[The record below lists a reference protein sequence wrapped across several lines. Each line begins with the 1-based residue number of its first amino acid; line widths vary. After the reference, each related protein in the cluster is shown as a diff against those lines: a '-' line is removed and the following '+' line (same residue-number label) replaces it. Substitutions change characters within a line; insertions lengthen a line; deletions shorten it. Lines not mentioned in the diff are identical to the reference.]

1 MNNYPL
7 EKTLRSRFR
16 PDWGLLIT
24 LALCLF
30 ALWPLAYRPG
40 LPNGT
45 DVLYHVYRVAEMD
58 RAWSHGVLIP
68 QWAETFYTGYGAPLF
83 HYYAS
88 LTYYVTSI
96 LSRLFALDAV
106 NSLRLLIVLGALGA
120 GAGMYTFA
128 RVRGGKI
135 GGVLAALV
143 YVYSPYLLFTEP
155 YARGAYPEFLALVL
169 LPWVMVAYDRLRRH
183 GGAGAFFLAALSS
196 GALIITHNL
205 MALVLTGL
213 LGAWLVWGW
222 LADFALSP
230 NPRHTSARLG
240 RQHFSIWKVLFPVGA
255 HRRAPLPPIGLNE
268 EQTKGASQ
276 SRASKTFRLLPLV
289 ALVMGVGL
297 AAYFWLPVMLE
308 SSAVRLGNLTAVAQL
323 DYKNFFVPF
332 RELLA
337 QSPRT
342 DAGAIN
348 GLLHQ
353 LNLGVAQWILAL
365 TGIVTVVL
373 ARRQPHPYSLRSFSP
388 LQMER
393 GGRTAGSE
401 GVRLQADA
409 LFFTLAAA
417 GMLFL
422 ILPVS
427 AFLWEATAPLAFL
440 QFPWRLLG
448 PVAFCLTV
456 LAGMNGL
463 WLARLPGRVRAGLLT
478 VVVFAVVGLATP
490 LFYVDEWEHETV
502 DTSVAAYHAQELA
515 GKQRATTFSNEYL
528 PATVLVEPGATP
540 RLLADY
546 ADGYPVNKAHL
557 EVLPEG
563 VRVELLAHGPQADS
577 WRITTPE
584 TFTFEVLT
592 YAFPGWT
599 AAIDGATVPITPS
612 DPHGLITFPIPAG
625 EHTVTLTFE
634 LTPPSLLGVLVS
646 LLTLVFLVVAGWY
659 IRRRGWSAPA
669 LPLPALDG
677 ASRAGL
683 VVGGVLALAFVL
695 VYVRPGGAWVDS
707 PPGEAQLA
715 EYPVHYDLADGI
727 RFLGYDLSGRIFRPG
742 DQVELTVYWYA
753 AQTPVYGYAS
763 FVHISAG
770 GPPLAQAD
778 LLNPAGRPT
787 KEWTPDG
794 FIRDPYTID
803 LPPDMPPGEY
813 QLLIGLY
820 TCDTRPPGECGNGDR
835 LPVTDAAG
843 NPIGDVVPLGTIRV
857 E

>member
-1 MNNYPL
+1 MTNHPAQ
-7 EKTLRSRFR
+7 KTRLSRFR
-16 PDWGLLIT
+16 PDWGLLLT

-68 QWAETFYTGYGAPLF
+68 QWAEAFYTGYGAPLF

-96 LSRLFALDAV
+96 LSRLFALNAV
-106 NSLRLLIVLGALGA
+106 DSLRALIVLGVLGA

-135 GGVLAALV
+135 GGLLAALV
-143 YVYSPYLLFTEP
+143 YVYSPYILFTEP

-169 LPWVMVAYDRLRRH
+169 LPWIMTAYDRLLRR
-183 GGAGAFFLAALSS
+183 GGAVAFVLASFSGGAV
-196 GALIITHNL
+196 IITHNL

-213 LGAWLVWGW
+213 LGVWLVWGW
-222 LADFALSP
+222 LASRF
-230 NPRHTSARLG
+230 
-240 RQHFSIWKVLFPVGA
+240 FPA
-255 HRRAPLPPIGLNE
+255 DDD
-268 EQTKGASQ
+268 
-276 SRASKTFRLLPLV
+276 SRTFRLLPLV
-289 ALVMGVGL
+289 ALMTGVGL
-297 AAYFWLPVMLE
+297 AAYFWLPVVLE
-308 SSAVRLGNLTAVAQL
+308 SGAVRLGNLTAVAQL
-323 DYKNFFVPF
+323 DYKNFFVPVS
-332 RELLA
+332 ELLA
-337 QSPRT
+337 ASPRT

-365 TGIVTVVL
+365 AGVVMVNVEIWRRVKSRKTTQGVGEGLRPSPPAQQNQEIDVVGTGQAL
-373 ARRQPHPYSLRSFSP
+373 S
-388 LQMER
+388 
-393 GGRTAGSE
+393 GGI
-401 GVRLQADA
+401 QADT
-409 LFFTLAAA
+409 LFFTLAA
-417 GMLFL
+417 GGLLFL
-422 ILPVS
+422 VLPVG

-448 PVAFCLTV
+448 PVAFCLAV
-456 LAGMNGL
+456 LAGMNGV
-463 WLARLPGRVRAGLLT
+463 WLARLPGRVRAGLLA
-478 VVVFAVVGLATP
+478 VLVFAVVGLATP

-528 PATVLVEPGATP
+528 PASVFFEPGATP
-540 RLLADY
+540 RLLDDY

-563 VRVELLAHGPQADS
+563 VTVDVLAHGPQHDT
-577 WRITTPE
+577 WRITAPE
-584 TFTFEVLT
+584 AFTLEVLT
-592 YAFPGWT
+592 YDFPGWT
-599 AAIDGATVPITPS
+599 AAVDGVTVPITPS

-646 LLTLVFLVVAGWY
+646 LVTLVFLSGAAWL
-659 IRRRGWSAPA
+659 IRRRGWSAPV
-669 LPLPALDG
+669 LSLPALDS

-683 VVGGVLALAFVL
+683 VVGGALALVFVL
-695 VYVRPGGAWVDS
+695 VYVRPGGAWVES

-715 EYPVHYDLADGI
+715 EYLAHYDLSDGI
-727 RFLGYDLSGRIFRPG
+727 RFLGYDLSGRVFRPG

-753 AQTPVYGYAS
+753 SQTPVYGYAS
-763 FVHISAG
+763 FVHVSAG

-794 FIRDPYTID
+794 FIRDPYKID
-803 LPPDMPPGEY
+803 LPPDIPPGEY

-835 LPVTDAAG
+835 LPVTDSAG
-843 NPIGDVVPLGTIRV
+843 NPVGDVVPLGTIRV